1 MMELRDKNG
10 LTEEEFL
17 AQYRPGDYPRP
28 SVAADVVIFNGSSPQ
43 PEVLLIRRG
52 GHPCLGQW
60 ALPGGF
66 VEPQETVGSAAA
78 RELMEETGITGVIP
92 EQLFAYSQPG
102 RDPRTWVMSVVH
114 MAVVDRSA
122 LKVKAGDDADDAGW
136 FTIVKTQEE
145 ANVFS
150 LLLTGKNETLTARVK
165 RVSGGKDGP
174 YLILENHGLAFD
186 HAKILA
192 FAMERL
198 GK

>member
-1 MMELRDKNG
+1 MEPK
-10 LTEEEFL
+10 
-17 AQYRPGDYPRP
+17 
-28 SVAADVVIFNGSSPQ
+28 
-43 PEVLLIRRG
+43 
-52 GHPCLGQW
+52 
-60 ALPGGF
+60 
-66 VEPQETVGSAAA
+66 ETVGSAAA

-192 FAMERL
+192 FAVERI

>member
-1 MMELRDKNG
+1 MELRDKNG

-66 VEPQETVGSAAA
+66 VEPKETVGSAAA

-165 RVSGGKDGP
+165 RVSSGKDGP

-192 FAMERL
+192 FAMERI